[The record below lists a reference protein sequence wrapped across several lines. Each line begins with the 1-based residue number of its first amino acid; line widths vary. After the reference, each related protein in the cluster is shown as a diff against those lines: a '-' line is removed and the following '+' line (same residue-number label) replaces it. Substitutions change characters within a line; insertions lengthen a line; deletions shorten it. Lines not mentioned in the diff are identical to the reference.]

1 VAATR
6 LTVANRNSSQA
17 RNVLGQAPP
26 LVGRERE
33 QVFLREVLAAALSG
47 HGRLVLLGGEAGIG
61 KTTLAK
67 DFVEEAAARGAAVA
81 VSRCYEAG
89 GVPAFG
95 PWRELLADLPRPV
108 IEDPLPPPFGSG
120 PPAQSAYQLM
130 QAVATHLRAIAA
142 GRPLVLLLDDLHWAD
157 RDTLDLL
164 DEVSKSLARTSILL
178 LATYRPEALD
188 RTRGLFDILPRLHRD
203 RPVAMLRLDNLS
215 VADAARLVEL
225 SYGACSPDL
234 AAYLHARSDGH
245 PLFLVELLR
254 DLIERGLL
262 PRDADDRLLPPAHE
276 VQAPELLQHLI
287 SHRIARLGVKEETLL
302 SVASV
307 VGEEWDLSIVE
318 VILDWDEEPL
328 LRALEGALRADV
340 IVPIEGERYRFR
352 HGMIREVL
360 YSEQLARRR
369 KRLHARVA
377 VAVEQA
383 APTMYHDRATALAFH
398 FAAAEEWEKAVR
410 YGIAAGDAARE
421 RFAGHGALL
430 AYEQALAALDHA
442 SPQTGREL
450 QAALLERLGQAQ
462 LIVGQ
467 PEAADTTFER
477 MLEVAQASG
486 DRAGEGRAL
495 VWISYVR
502 RRQYQPAGSETAGE
516 TGLRVAEELGEPRL
530 LALAHWNLGHLYEIE
545 GHLDESAHHALEA
558 ERIARLTAEPDIL
571 SRSLQ
576 VQSVLAVWRGN
587 YPEGERL
594 ASEALALAREGHDGL
609 ALAAAHWRLGLALG
623 ERGHYAPARQVFL
636 TGVAHAESLGERYY
650 LSKLLN
656 SVGWLYNE
664 LGDPDTARE
673 WNLRA
678 LESVRGSH
686 GERATEA
693 ERYALLN
700 LATDELTAGNIG
712 AAADHLRAFEPL
724 LEQHEYGLIRY
735 LNRYQLVRGE
745 LALAQGDPVS
755 ALSAANEA
763 SLLATGKGMR
773 KNLAKSRLLT
783 GRAHVIQGRPGKAID
798 ALAEGV
804 ALADEIAHGSLR
816 WQGRLWLGH
825 ALRALRRDAADIYR
839 EAIEHVA
846 SLARALDDDELRAKF
861 LSSERVSELRDS
873 LAAATAERPA
883 ERPAGLTARE
893 VDVLR
898 LLAQHQ
904 TDKEIAAALFL
915 SPRTVS
921 THVANI
927 FNKLGV
933 ANRREAAAAAV
944 GLGLD

>member
-1 VAATR
+1 
-6 LTVANRNSSQA
+6 
-17 RNVLGQAPP
+17 
-26 LVGRERE
+26 
-33 QVFLREVLAAALSG
+33 
-47 HGRLVLLGGEAGIG
+47 
-61 KTTLAK
+61 
-67 DFVEEAAARGAAVA
+67 
-81 VSRCYEAG
+81 
-89 GVPAFG
+89 
-95 PWRELLADLPRPV
+95 
-108 IEDPLPPPFGSG
+108 
-120 PPAQSAYQLM
+120 
-130 QAVATHLRAIAA
+130 
-142 GRPLVLLLDDLHWAD
+142 
-157 RDTLDLL
+157 
-164 DEVSKSLARTSILL
+164 
-178 LATYRPEALD
+178 
-188 RTRGLFDILPRLHRD
+188 
-203 RPVAMLRLDNLS
+203 
-215 VADAARLVEL
+215 
-225 SYGACSPDL
+225 
-234 AAYLHARSDGH
+234 
-245 PLFLVELLR
+245 
-254 DLIERGLL
+254 
-262 PRDADDRLLPPAHE
+262 
-276 VQAPELLQHLI
+276 
-287 SHRIARLGVKEETLL
+287 
-302 SVASV
+302 
-307 VGEEWDLSIVE
+307 
-318 VILDWDEEPL
+318 
-328 LRALEGALRADV
+328 
-340 IVPIEGERYRFR
+340 
-352 HGMIREVL
+352 
-360 YSEQLARRR
+360 
-369 KRLHARVA
+369 
-377 VAVEQA
+377 
-383 APTMYHDRATALAFH
+383 
-398 FAAAEEWEKAVR
+398 
-410 YGIAAGDAARE
+410 
-421 RFAGHGALL
+421 
-430 AYEQALAALDHA
+430 
-442 SPQTGREL
+442 
-450 QAALLERLGQAQ
+450 
-462 LIVGQ
+462 
-467 PEAADTTFER
+467 
-477 MLEVAQASG
+477 
-486 DRAGEGRAL
+486 
-495 VWISYVR
+495 
-502 RRQYQPAGSETAGE
+502 
-516 TGLRVAEELGEPRL
+516 
-530 LALAHWNLGHLYEIE
+530 
-545 GHLDESAHHALEA
+545 
-558 ERIARLTAEPDIL
+558 
-571 SRSLQ
+571 
-576 VQSVLAVWRGN
+576 
-587 YPEGERL
+587 
-594 ASEALALAREGHDGL
+594 
-609 ALAAAHWRLGLALG
+609 LAAAHWRLGLALG

>member
-1 VAATR
+1 VTDRDLRQPSNALRHASP
-6 LTVANRNSSQA
+6 V
-17 RNVLGQAPP
+17 
-26 LVGRERE
+26 LVGREGE
-33 QVFLREVLAAALSG
+33 QVFLREELAATLSG

-67 DFVEEAAARGAAVA
+67 DLAEEAAVRGAAVA
-81 VSRCYEAG
+81 ISRCYEVG

-95 PWRELLADLPRPV
+95 PWRELLADLPSPV
-108 IEDPLPPPFGSG
+108 ADDDPLPPPFGSG

-130 QAVATHLRAIAA
+130 QAVAAHLQAIAA

-157 RDTLDLL
+157 RDTLELL
-164 DEVSKSLARTSILL
+164 DEVSKSLARTPILL

-188 RTRGLFDILPRLHRD
+188 RAHALFDVLPRLHRD
-203 RPVAMLRLDNLS
+203 RPVTMLRLDNLS
-215 VADAARLVEL
+215 VADVAHLVEL
-225 SYGACSPDL
+225 SHGAASPDL

-262 PRDADDRLLPPAHE
+262 PRDAEDRLLPPTHE
-276 VQAPELLQHLI
+276 VQAPELLQHLVG
-287 SHRIARLGVKEETLL
+287 HRIARLGVEAETLL

-318 VILDWDEEPL
+318 VVLDWDEEPL

-340 IVPIEGERYRFR
+340 IVPIGEGERYRFR

-360 YSEQLARRR
+360 YGEQLARRR
-369 KRLHARVA
+369 KRLHGRVA
-377 VAVEQA
+377 AALEPV
-383 APTMYHDRATALAFH
+383 APTMYHDRAAALAFH

-410 YGIAAGDAARE
+410 YGIAAGDGARE
-421 RFAGHGALL
+421 RFAGHRALL
-430 AYEQALAALDHA
+430 AYQQALAALDHA
-442 SPQTGREL
+442 SPPTVREL
-450 QAALLERLGQAQ
+450 QTGLLERLGQAH

-502 RRQYQPAGSETAGE
+502 RRLYQPAGSETAGE

-545 GHLDESAHHALEA
+545 GNLDESAHHALEA
-558 ERIARLTAEPDIL
+558 ERMARLAAEPDIL

-576 VQSVLAVWRGN
+576 VQSVLAVWRGQ
-587 YPEGERL
+587 YHDGERL
-594 ASEALALAREGHDGL
+594 ASEGLALAREGHDGL
-609 ALAAAHWRLGLALG
+609 AVAAAHWRLGLALG
-623 ERGHYAPARQVFL
+623 ERGQYAAARRAL
-636 TGVAHAESLGERYY
+636 LNGVTHAETLGERYY

-656 SVGWLYNE
+656 SVGWLYSE

-673 WNLRA
+673 WDLRA
-678 LESVRGSH
+678 FESVRGSH
-686 GERATEA
+686 GKRVTEA

-700 LATDELTAGNIG
+700 LATDELTAGNID
-712 AAADHLRAFEPL
+712 AAAEHLRAFEPL

-755 ALSAANEA
+755 TLGAANEA
-763 SLLATGKGMR
+763 TLLATEKGMR
-773 KNLAKSRLLT
+773 KNLAKGRLLA
-783 GRAHVIQGRPGKAID
+783 GRAHLMQGRPREAIE

-804 ALADEIAHGSLR
+804 VLADEIAHGSLR

-825 ALRALRRDAADIYR
+825 ALRAMRRDAADIYR
-839 EAIEHVA
+839 EAMEHVA
-846 SLARALDDDELRAKF
+846 SLARGLDDDQLRVIF

-873 LAAATAERPA
+873 LAAAEEERPV

-898 LLAQHQ
+898 LLTRHQ
-904 TDKEIAAALFL
+904 TDKEIAEALFL

-927 FNKLGV
+927 LIKLNV
-933 ANRREAAAAAV
+933 ANRREAATAAA